1 MPRFLLLL
9 PVVLAVLLA
18 PGQAQAHPGGEP
30 LVLVPVDHVLP
41 GETFPLTGA
50 DLGED
55 ALVSFE
61 LKQEELVV
69 PLGRIT
75 AGPDGHFE
83 STLDLP
89 STFPEGYAQL
99 IGSSSDGSESSTWIL
114 VGERTEATPPPP
126 GGSGW
131 GRERTLIV
139 LALVVGLV
147 AAALG
152 LVAMRSGR
160 RDGGSPHRSL

>member
-1 MPRFLLLL
+1 
-9 PVVLAVLLA
+9 
-18 PGQAQAHPGGEP
+18 
-30 LVLVPVDHVLP
+30 VLVPVDHVMP

-50 DLGED
+50 DLGEG
-55 ALVSFE
+55 ALVTFQ

-89 STFPEGYAQL
+89 ASFPVGYAQL
-99 IGSSSDGSESSTWIL
+99 VGSSSDGSEASTWIL

-126 GGSGW
+126 DGSGW
-131 GRERTLIV
+131 GRGRTLIV
-139 LALVVGLV
+139 LGLV
-147 AAALG
+147 FGLLAAALG
-152 LVAMRSGR
+152 LVAMRSGSGVR
-160 RDGGSPHRSL
+160 RGSSE

>member
-1 MPRFLLLL
+1 MPHRFLLFLGLL
-9 PVVLAVLLA
+9 VALLA
-18 PGQAQAHPGGEP
+18 PGHARAHEGGKP
-30 LVLVPVDHVLP
+30 LVLVPVDHVMP
-41 GETFPLTGA
+41 GETFPLNGA
-50 DLGED
+50 DLGEG
-55 ALVSFE
+55 ALVTFE

-89 STFPEGYAQL
+89 PSFPNGYAQL
-99 IGSSSDGSESSTWIL
+99 IGSSSDGSEASTWIL

-126 GGSGW
+126 GGTEW
-131 GRERTLIV
+131 GRERTLI
-139 LALVVGLV
+139 AVGLGLGLA

-152 LVAMRSGR
+152 LVAMRSGGR
-160 RDGGSPHRSL
+160 TRAGGPE